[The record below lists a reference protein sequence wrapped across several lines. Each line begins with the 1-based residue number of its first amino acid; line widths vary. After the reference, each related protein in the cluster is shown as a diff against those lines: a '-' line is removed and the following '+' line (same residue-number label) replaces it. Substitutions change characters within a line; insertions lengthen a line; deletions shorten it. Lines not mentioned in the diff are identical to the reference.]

1 MLDNEEPWKPPEMQK
16 ISQAPKLSP
25 QVPEL
30 TIISTENKQNPTKS
44 NFLQRAMLTEKNL
57 KPQSSQNIHNN
68 DPVRFQPFVGSK
80 DNRFGENLYKKSP
93 TNILKEDNKA
103 YQPIITKP
111 QVPDITILDDD
122 NSKSKTPSSTERVF
136 TNSYKEMMINSHNQF
151 LQQFNKEQNVNPA
164 PKYPVKAIESTRY
177 KQNPLAKYIPSP
189 EAQSYKPYKDGNSSS
204 ILTDNDI
211 TQNNHNRKDENEEV
225 TFKKVAEMLSEIQK
239 LVIPEKPLQSPNSS
253 GGDNSRRKSSDVE
266 ILRQLAHTYLT
277 QEELIKYEVDSE
289 LSELE
294 KSQMH

>member
-1 MLDNEEPWKPPEMQK
+1 MLDNEEPWMPPRMQTV
-16 ISQAPKLSP
+16 SQAPKVSP

-30 TIISTENKQNPTKS
+30 TIISTENKQNTNKT
-44 NFLQRAMLTEKNL
+44 NFLQRAILTEKNL
-57 KPQSSQNIHNN
+57 KPQSSHNN
-68 DPVRFQPFVGSK
+68 PVSFQPQIGTK

-103 YQPIITKP
+103 YQPISSKP

-122 NSKSKTPSSTERVF
+122 NSKEQSPSSTERVF

-151 LQQFNKEQNVNPA
+151 LKQFTKEQNVNPT
-164 PKYPVKAIESTRY
+164 PKYPETARY
-177 KQNPLAKYIPSP
+177 KQNPLTKYIPSP

-204 ILTDNDI
+204 ILTDIDI
-211 TQNNHNRKDENEEV
+211 TQGNIIVGNKKDETEEV

-239 LVIPEKPLQSPNSS
+239 LVIPEQSLQSPNAS
-253 GGDNSRRKSSDVE
+253 NSRQKSNSYE
-266 ILRQLAHTYLT
+266 ILKQLANNYLT
-277 QEELIKYEVDSE
+277 PEELIKYQVESE

-294 KSQMH
+294 KCQML